1 MTMDELGFTEAV
13 SLRKK
18 AYWAR
23 RQGYGETADIFLR
36 LAGILERAEEVRSDA
51 LDGVVNYILNG
62 RKYGKEKQGS

>member
-1 MTMDELGFTEAV
+1 MTMDKLGLTEAV

-36 LAGILERAEEVRSDA
+36 RAGILERTEEARSDT
-51 LDGVVNYILNG
+51 LGGVVNYIMNG
-62 RKYGKEKQGS
+62 RKDGKEKQGS